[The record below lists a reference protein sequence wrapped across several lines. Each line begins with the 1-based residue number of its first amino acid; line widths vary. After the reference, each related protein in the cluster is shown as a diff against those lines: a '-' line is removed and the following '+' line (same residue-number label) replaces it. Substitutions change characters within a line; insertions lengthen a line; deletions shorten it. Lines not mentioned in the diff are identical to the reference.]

1 MRNPKQPR
9 NVADRGRDGKKSAR
23 LTPKANGPSVA
34 TKRRRTGGRV
44 FVFHKEDLGQA
55 GDGGQLGQE
64 GLAGARPSACRR
76 SGQGEADRAHLG
88 PGTRPDEAPLQEET
102 NQSVCVS
109 HDVTKGRKQRWEAR
123 GGAGRPRPRGRPPPR
138 RTARFSQ
145 TRTGTA
151 TCLSHTRHGE
161 GETLPGYRKGPTIRG
176 WGGALPRGH
185 QDERPSA
192 GDKRGHVGAVI
203 IDAARCAAG
212 GPRAGLTPTP
222 RHWLWTLVTF
232 TPWPRGAVGW
242 GPGQEAPRSHLSPVV
257 HLAGLG
263 PQGTRCGLR
272 VPGES
277 GGAFVQRSCPAR
289 RVEPPAGVWS
299 VPTPHTLSRGARTH
313 EGSLPTGIGSLCDL
327 HSGGWTGAGARGP
340 SFRPRK
346 GSLPQPGVLLAAER
360 PAAPAQASPGRVW
373 GRAAPRWDSQGH
385 HVRGLAMKCLALAP
399 ARRG

>member
-64 GLAGARPSACRR
+64 GLAGARPSAQAGAGRARR
-76 SGQGEADRAHLG
+76 AEHASAPGRG
-88 PGTRPDEAPLQEET
+88 PTRRRFRRRRIA
-102 NQSVCVS
+102 SVCVS

-176 WGGALPRGH
+176 WGGALPSGH

-232 TPWPRGAVGW
+232 TPWPSWCRGLGARPGGAPKPPESRRPPGRPWTARHSVWPSSSRRVGRSLRAEVVPGPPRGASRGC
-242 GPGQEAPRSHLSPVV
+242 VV
-257 HLAGLG
+257 
-263 PQGTRCGLR
+263 
-272 VPGES
+272 
-277 GGAFVQRSCPAR
+277 CPH
-289 RVEPPAGVWS
+289 
-299 VPTPHTLSRGARTH
+299 TPHAVPRG
-313 EGSLPTGIGSLCDL
+313 SDP
-327 HSGGWTGAGARGP
+327 RG
-340 SFRPRK
+340 
-346 GSLPQPGVLLAAER
+346 E
-360 PAAPAQASPGRVW
+360 PAH
-373 GRAAPRWDSQGH
+373 GH
-385 HVRGLAMKCLALAP
+385 WESV
-399 ARRG
+399 